1 MATVTV
7 NVPLDLTQKLADSE
21 ITIGRF
27 FNDVLDSDEIVK
39 SNICENL
46 LAFHEDVGGSPE
58 IEAFE
63 IDQQE
68 ITFDTLTNKGKI
80 LFRYRVRFYYGC
92 ADINKDEP
100 ANERAD
106 FEIDVL
112 TDKLVIHI
120 HDPVRRDTYD
130 EF

>member
-7 NVPLDLTQKLADSE
+7 NVPNYLIQKLADGE

-27 FNDVLDSDEIVK
+27 FTDVFDSDSTTK
-39 SNICENL
+39 TAICESL
-46 LAFHEDVGGSPE
+46 LAFHNDVGGSPE
-58 IEAFE
+58 IETLE

-68 ITFDTLTNKGKI
+68 ITFDAETNKGKI

-106 FEIDVL
+106 FEIDIL
-112 TDKLVIHI
+112 NNKLMIHI
-120 HDPVRRDTYD
+120 HDLIRRDTVN